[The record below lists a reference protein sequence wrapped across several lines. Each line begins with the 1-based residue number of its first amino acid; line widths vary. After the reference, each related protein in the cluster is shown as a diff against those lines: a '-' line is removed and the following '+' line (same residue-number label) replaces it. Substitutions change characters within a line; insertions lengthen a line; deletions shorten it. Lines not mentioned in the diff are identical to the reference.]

1 MHVRVLGTMSRKRL
15 MVLLYLIDIPE
26 MVDWLSSCRDARRLW
41 RSTFHTMPGYTYMLL
56 AQLMS
61 TSIEIETWLRT
72 FVSFSPSN
80 NFHHNNLHA
89 VHFDNMILTTTVFV
103 FSTTQ
108 PSSSNHK
115 NKPIFV
121 HLSRFQMTA
130 AARVWTVCHGAGRY
144 RIKSY

>member
-1 MHVRVLGTMSRKRL
+1 MHVRVLGTMLRKRL

-41 RSTFHTMPGYTYMLL
+41 RSTFHTMPGYTQMLL
-56 AQLMS
+56 VQLMS

-89 VHFDNMILTTTVFV
+89 VYFDNVILTTTVLY
-103 FSTTQ
+103 STTQ
-108 PSSSNHK
+108 ASPSNHK
-115 NKPIFV
+115 IKPILV
-121 HLSRFQMTA
+121 HLSHFQMTT
-130 AARVWTVCHGAGRY
+130 AARVWTVCHSTGHD
-144 RIKSY
+144 RIKSH